1 MRDYSGINLHSYI
14 YRYGEIMEF
23 LEDKKRTL
31 MNLELA
37 IREGL
42 VDEEIIP
49 ILNKINEIDNYYT
62 TSSCIGRIGIMEIPK
77 DKNPKLYSRW
87 LGKWHHYP
95 NYNDIFN
102 ALKNKK
108 EGYIIFVMNSP
119 ILHIACKDINSAKK
133 MLELAIHSGLKA
145 SSIKSV
151 SEKRIIVEILT
162 TYKVD
167 APIGEDGEIFVNED
181 YLKYLLDYSILKL
194 KKAREILMRWVNRL
208 DELKK

>member
-1 MRDYSGINLHSYI
+1 MG
-14 YRYGEIMEF
+14 F
-23 LEDKKRTL
+23 LDDKKRTL

-49 ILNKINEIDNYYT
+49 ILNKINELENYYT
-62 TSSCIGRIGIMEIPK
+62 TSSCIGRVGIMEIPK

-87 LGKWHHYP
+87 LGKWHHYAT
-95 NYNDIFN
+95 YDEMFD
-102 ALKNKK
+102 ALKERK
-108 EGYIIFVMNSP
+108 EGYLVFVMNSP
-119 ILHIACKDINSAKK
+119 ILHIACKDIDSAKK

-151 SEKRIIVEILT
+151 SEKRVIVEILT

-167 APIGEDGEIFVNED
+167 APIGEDGNIFVDNN
-181 YLKYLLDYSILKL
+181 YLKFLLDYSNSKL
-194 KKAREILMRWVNRL
+194 KKAREILMRWANRL
-208 DELKK
+208 DELTK

>member
-1 MRDYSGINLHSYI
+1 MG
-14 YRYGEIMEF
+14 F
-23 LEDKKRTL
+23 LDDKKRTL

-62 TSSCIGRIGIMEIPK
+62 TSSCIGRVGIMEIPK
-77 DKNPKLYSRW
+77 DKNPKIYSRW
-87 LGKWHHYP
+87 LGKWHHYAT
-95 NYNDIFN
+95 YDEMFD
-102 ALKNKK
+102 ALKERK
-108 EGYIIFVMNSP
+108 EGYLVFVMNSP
-119 ILHIACKDINSAKK
+119 ILHIACKDIDSAKK

-151 SEKRIIVEILT
+151 SEKRVIVEILT

-167 APIGEDGEIFVNED
+167 APIGEDGKIFVDNN
-181 YLKYLLDYSILKL
+181 YLMFLLDYSNSKL
-194 KKAREILMRWVNRL
+194 KKAREILMRWANRL
-208 DELKK
+208 DELNK

>member
-1 MRDYSGINLHSYI
+1 MG
-14 YRYGEIMEF
+14 F

-31 MNLELA
+31 TNLELA

-49 ILNKINEIDNYYT
+49 ILNKINNLDNYYT
-62 TSSCIGRIGIMEIPK
+62 TSSCIGRVGIMEIPK

-87 LGKWHHYP
+87 LGKWHHYAT
-95 NYNDIFN
+95 YDEMFD
-102 ALKNKK
+102 ALKERKN
-108 EGYIIFVMNSP
+108 GYIVFVMNSP
-119 ILHIACKDINSAKK
+119 ILHIACKDIESAKK
-133 MLELAIHSGLKA
+133 MLELALHSGLKA

-151 SEKRIIVEILT
+151 SDRRVIVEILT

-167 APIGEDGEIFVNED
+167 APIGEDGKLFVNDD
-181 YLKYLLDYSILKL
+181 YLRFLLDYSNLKL

-208 DELKK
+208 DELR